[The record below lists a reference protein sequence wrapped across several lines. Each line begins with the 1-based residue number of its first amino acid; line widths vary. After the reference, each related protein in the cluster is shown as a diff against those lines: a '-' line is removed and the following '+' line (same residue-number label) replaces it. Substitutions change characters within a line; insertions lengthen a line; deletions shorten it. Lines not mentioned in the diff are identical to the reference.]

1 MKEERLPKIAL
12 DRYRGLS
19 EEEKK
24 EEKKNTRETDIRYL
38 KRLTKT
44 K

>member
-24 EEKKNTRETDIRYL
+24 EEKKIREKQISDI
-38 KRLTKT
+38 
-44 K
+44 

>member
-24 EEKKNTRETDIRYL
+24 EEKKYARNRYQIS
-38 KRLTKT
+38 KKT
-44 K
+44 NKN